1 MHIVLKTSLHKEQIR
16 TAGYQF
22 MTSTNGYSEIIIE
35 FDQKGQDF
43 SSKWQEY
50 QYTIDGG
57 NTWISLGNNSGDL
70 TNGFTNSPMKVFL
83 INDPKCNNNP
93 NFGFRIVSILAPNT
107 NTYEAILGVYDP
119 TANWRIDN
127 VKIQAN
133 SIFLNNEKN
142 SEIEGLSIYPNPA
155 NSVLNITSN
164 NFKEKQVELYDT
176 LGKKTSSFTTTNETI
191 NISSL
196 SKGIYFVKITQ
207 DNKTTTRK
215 IIIE

>member
-1 MHIVLKTSLHKEQIR
+1 M
-16 TAGYQF
+16 
-22 MTSTNGYSEIIIE
+22 
-35 FDQKGQDF
+35 
-43 SSKWQEY
+43 
-50 QYTIDGG
+50 
-57 NTWISLGNNSGDL
+57 
-70 TNGFTNSPMKVFL
+70 
-83 INDPKCNNNP
+83 
-93 NFGFRIVSILAPNT
+93 
-107 NTYEAILGVYDP
+107 
-119 TANWRIDN
+119 DN